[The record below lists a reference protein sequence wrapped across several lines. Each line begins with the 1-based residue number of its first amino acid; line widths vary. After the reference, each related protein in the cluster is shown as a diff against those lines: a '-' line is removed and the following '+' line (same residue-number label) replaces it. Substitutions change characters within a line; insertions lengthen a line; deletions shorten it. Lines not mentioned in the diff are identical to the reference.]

1 MPGERY
7 DAIVVGSGATGG
19 WAAKDL
25 AEAGLRIALVEA
37 GPLICGEGKVP
48 PARGAP
54 ERQLVQ
60 ANCFAFNEATAPFFV
75 DDVDNPY
82 SHPPEKPFQWIRSR
96 QVGGR
101 MPLWGRVCLRVSDH
115 ELKAASRDGIGEN
128 WPISYAD
135 LEPHYTRVERFL
147 GVCGSPEGLLSVPDG
162 AFLEPLPLSYGEL
175 AFRRAVEERWP
186 TRRVIPA
193 RIASASPE
201 AAVLAAMRTRRLSL
215 YADAVVARV
224 LLEPGGGQARGV
236 AYVERESGREA
247 ELEADA
253 VFLCASTIESTRLL
267 LNSAADEHP
276 DGLGNSSGVLGRYL
290 MDHTY
295 GIGIDG
301 LAAPSPRGSEDRYSH
316 GCYVPSFRDVTEQG
330 AGFARGYGIELKI
343 NPTEHSALMRLRN
356 RGRLY
361 GGFFYIGAFGEV
373 LPNPD
378 NRVTIDPD
386 TVDAW
391 GIPVAHIDCAY
402 GENERTMAADQL
414 ESLLAIAQAA
424 GLDVHE
430 VHAELAPPGLSV
442 HEMGTARMGADPESS
457 VLDPDNRVW
466 DVPNVIVTDGSCF
479 VSSGFQNPTLTMMAI
494 TARACERF
502 LERRRRGEGSD

>member
-1 MPGERY
+1 
-7 DAIVVGSGATGG
+7 
-19 WAAKDL
+19 
-25 AEAGLRIALVEA
+25 
-37 GPLICGEGKVP
+37 
-48 PARGAP
+48 
-54 ERQLVQ
+54 
-60 ANCFAFNEATAPFFV
+60 
-75 DDVDNPY
+75 
-82 SHPPEKPFQWIRSR
+82 
-96 QVGGR
+96 
-101 MPLWGRVCLRVSDH
+101 
-115 ELKAASRDGIGEN
+115 
-128 WPISYAD
+128 
-135 LEPHYTRVERFL
+135 
-147 GVCGSPEGLLSVPDG
+147 
-162 AFLEPLPLSYGEL
+162 
-175 AFRRAVEERWP
+175 
-186 TRRVIPA
+186 
-193 RIASASPE
+193 
-201 AAVLAAMRTRRLSL
+201 
-215 YADAVVARV
+215 VVARV

-301 LAAPSPRGSEDRYSH
+301 HAAPSPRGSEDRRSH

-330 AGFARGYGIELKI
+330 AGFARGYGIQLKI
-343 NPTEHSALMRLRN
+343 DPTEHRALMRLRN
-356 RGRLY
+356 RGRRY
-361 GGFFYIGAFGEV
+361 GGLFYMAAFGEV

-386 TVDAW
+386 AVDAW

-414 ESLLAIAQAA
+414 ESVLAIAKAA
-424 GLDVHE
+424 GLDGE